1 MKVTVRALEAGQRV
15 AEVESVQDPAKAAV
29 RMYYVGWSSSTGE
42 ADWAM
47 RPLLAGESA
56 PPRGFNTAYY
66 NNAEV
71 NADIAKAL
79 VTTDTAARGKIYAD
93 AQQKIWKD
101 APWIFLNTEQ
111 LVSVRAKN
119 LSGFYVIPDGNFNFV
134 DLDLK

>member
-1 MKVTVRALEAGQRV
+1 
-15 AEVESVQDPAKAAV
+15 
-29 RMYYVGWSSSTGE
+29 MYYVGWSSSTGE

-56 PPRGFNTAYY
+56 PPKGFNTAYY
-66 NNAEV
+66 SNPEV

-79 VTTDTAARGKIYAD
+79 VTTDAKERGKIYAD
-93 AQQKIWKD
+93 AQQRIWKD

-119 LSGFYVIPDGNFNFV
+119 LSGFYVIPDGNFNFTE
-134 DLDLK
+134 LDLK